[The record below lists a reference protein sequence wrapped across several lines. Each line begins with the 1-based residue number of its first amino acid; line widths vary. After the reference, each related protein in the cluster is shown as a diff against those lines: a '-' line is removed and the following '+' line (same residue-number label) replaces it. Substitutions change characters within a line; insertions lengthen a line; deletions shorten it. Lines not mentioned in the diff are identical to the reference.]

1 MRIIYELMNSNH
13 ASDAWA
19 FAGILTR
26 NVCALGLNRDPSI
39 TARNA
44 HPIEKQQRLKIWQ
57 AVLFQDTFFSIIL
70 KLPPNAIHT
79 DCHVDDLLPEVDPS
93 LSLDGATD
101 ISYIASQ
108 WKLADFVQPNL
119 CVPQSLDS
127 PISIDA
133 ARRSSLVKRFQAIH
147 SSFPAP
153 FRTFNDTAICD
164 LAQHSRRLA
173 RQALFLT
180 SNFYHCLMLIY
191 AEEHETLDCDVH
203 GTLDAAHEAISSFFL
218 LHKLFEDEAR
228 VWYHFQHRAFSEALI
243 IGELV
248 KNRTDA
254 LAVGPVRMRAK
265 DDLMRMIGTLSMKSD
280 VVAKTRSSV
289 LGNYL

>member
-1 MRIIYELMNSNH
+1 MNSNH

-26 NVCALGLNRDPSI
+26 HVCALGLNRDPSI

-44 HPIEKQQRLKIWQ
+44 HPIEKQQRLKLWQ
-57 AVLFQDTFFSIIL
+57 AVYFQDTFFSIIL
-70 KLPPNAIHT
+70 KLPPNAIHS
-79 DCHVDDLLPEVDPS
+79 DCHLDGLLPVVDPS

-119 CVPQSLDS
+119 CVPQSLDKA
-127 PISIDA
+127 ICANA
-133 ARRSSLVKRFQAIH
+133 AQRSSLVSRFRTIY
-147 SSFPAP
+147 SSFPMP
-153 FRTFNDTAICD
+153 FRTFNDAAICE
-164 LAQHSRRLA
+164 LATHSKRLA

-191 AEEHETLDCDVH
+191 ADEHEHLECDIH

-228 VWYHFQHRAFSEALI
+228 VWYHFQHRAFSEALV

-248 KNRTDA
+248 KNRADA
-254 LAVGPVRMRAK
+254 FSVDPIRMRAK
-265 DDLMRMIGTLSMKSD
+265 DDLIRMIGTLSMKSEHD
-280 VVAKTRSSV
+280 IVARTRASV
-289 LGNYL
+289 LSKYL